1 MSKGCRKQLLMIF
14 DTPFPFILGGGQRRV
29 FEIGKR
35 LAEHGRVDWLCFKAW
50 AGDQTITS
58 DGITY
63 IGTRDIPNLYGE
75 SGNRNAKEPILFFI
89 DVLKRLFLLRR
100 YDTVWVAQWPLI
112 HLIPII
118 LVCKICRVKL
128 VIDWWEVW
136 EFRNWYSYARV
147 LGPIGFAIQQLTLLF
162 VKLFKVKIVTD
173 NSVEFKKLKEVLGE
187 KFPIGVISN
196 GIPVEQIGKGI
207 IDTSS
212 GFDIVSLG
220 RLKNHKGVDI
230 LIHAVKL
237 LSKSLLPNVRVGIIG
252 DGPERENLQNLIIE
266 LGLESNVILLGSI
279 ESFETVYGIVKSSK
293 LCALTTHNGGGGN
306 LTLLEAYG
314 CGLPVVAFRL
324 EEGIDE
330 NLILDGK
337 SGLFVN
343 EVTAEALSKALLTIL
358 TNDDLL
364 AQMRVGA
371 AQFAKSLTW
380 EASAVQYKEAIFS
393 ERGI

>member
-14 DTPFPFILGGGQRRV
+14 DTPFPFILGGGQRRI

-112 HLIPII
+112 HLMPII

-237 LSKSLLPNVRVGIIG
+237 LSKSHLPNVRVGIIG
-252 DGPERENLQNLIIE
+252 DGPERENLKNLIRE
-266 LGLESNVILLGSI
+266 LGLECNVTLLGSI

-364 AQMRVGA
+364 AEMRVGA

-380 EASAVQYKEAIFS
+380 EASAVKYKEAIF
-393 ERGI
+393 